1 MTNRAD
7 AQAAINA
14 LTAKQGTPNSI
25 TPTNLAS
32 DQLQEIVDNS
42 LMIDEG
48 TSSAW
53 VNPFDNHTILPTD
66 NRIDGFPDLGTPA
79 NATYT
84 LQVASNYPVGWS
96 CDIYNDTQQDWKI
109 FINDSGANQLQEIF
123 QGSGVNCRVNGAQDG
138 FIFVAIKGAAPIV
151 LDPATYGDFNNFTVW
166 QKLTS
171 PRFIMPNATAAQV
184 SNFAPFMEFNGG
196 GGIFYTFDIV
206 MRNDVTGFLIEAI
219 VTSTQD
225 SANNGLARQYRR
237 FGPDMPTSTANDWS
251 TEAKREDLPLFFAVT
266 SSDSISVSTD
276 SANTTFFTG
285 FSQYGPI
292 NGFTIDAATGS
303 VINTSGRTVSS
314 TTGTISVQPE
324 KTGGGAAQQMRLW
337 SEVSDDGLAWT
348 INTNSLRTFEISADG
363 ETFKTSVSLYLDWLD
378 GQYLRF
384 KCYSTGGGALS
395 LEPTADNV
403 DGQAITGPSVI
414 WNLKED

>member
-1 MTNRAD
+1 
-7 AQAAINA
+7 
-14 LTAKQGTPNSI
+14 
-25 TPTNLAS
+25 
-32 DQLQEIVDNS
+32 
-42 LMIDEG
+42 
-48 TSSAW
+48 
-53 VNPFDNHTILPTD
+53 
-66 NRIDGFPDLGTPA
+66 
-79 NATYT
+79 
-84 LQVASNYPVGWS
+84 
-96 CDIYNDTQQDWKI
+96 
-109 FINDSGANQLQEIF
+109 
-123 QGSGVNCRVNGAQDG
+123 
-138 FIFVAIKGAAPIV
+138 
-151 LDPATYGDFNNFTVW
+151 
-166 QKLTS
+166 
-171 PRFIMPNATAAQV
+171 
-184 SNFAPFMEFNGG
+184 
-196 GGIFYTFDIV
+196 
-206 MRNDVTGFLIEAI
+206 
-219 VTSTQD
+219 
-225 SANNGLARQYRR
+225 
-237 FGPDMPTSTANDWS
+237 MPTSTANDWS